1 VEYFRVGKN
10 QWGQEVLE
18 GISWDL
24 LGVFFGIAVAFII
37 GHALYMW
44 LMTRKGRKSGQVD

>member
-1 VEYFRVGKN
+1 VEYLRITRN

-18 GISWDL
+18 GVSWDL
-24 LGVFFGIAVAFII
+24 LGVFFGVAVVFII

-44 LMTRKGRKSGQVD
+44 IMTPKGDK